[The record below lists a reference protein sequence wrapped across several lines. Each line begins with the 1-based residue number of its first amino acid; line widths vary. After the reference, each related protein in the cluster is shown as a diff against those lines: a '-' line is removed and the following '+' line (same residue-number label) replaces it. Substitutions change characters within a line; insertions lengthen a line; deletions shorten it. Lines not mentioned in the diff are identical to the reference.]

1 MAYILTLMRES
12 VALKNHFYP
21 IKAVLRRSGQSLNL
35 VNNIFFPDS
44 QFVIDELVLKSL
56 GTNV

>member
-21 IKAVLRRSGQSLNL
+21 IKAVLRRSGQRAFDNR
-35 VNNIFFPDS
+35 FP
-44 QFVIDELVLKSL
+44 VLEV
-56 GTNV
+56 TNFSCTYTLFIINVLAE